1 MGHAVPLPGP
11 VGDQAAVL
19 RGGGK
24 YACVWLGPQ
33 SLVCSSG
40 IAPLWTRCSTSA
52 PEPYLSGVR
61 RSYSADLVADAV
73 RMKDLTG
80 VTDVN
85 VSPLYFCGLL
95 KRHNKVALTG
105 EYTDEIFPTM
115 M

>member
-1 MGHAVPLPGP
+1 M
-11 VGDQAAVL
+11 
-19 RGGGK
+19 
-24 YACVWLGPQ
+24 
-33 SLVCSSG
+33 
-40 IAPLWTRCSTSA
+40 
-52 PEPYLSGVR
+52 
-61 RSYSADLVADAV
+61 ADAV

-105 EYTDEIFPTM
+105 EYADEIFPTM

>member
-1 MGHAVPLPGP
+1 M
-11 VGDQAAVL
+11 
-19 RGGGK
+19 
-24 YACVWLGPQ
+24 
-33 SLVCSSG
+33 
-40 IAPLWTRCSTSA
+40 
-52 PEPYLSGVR
+52 
-61 RSYSADLVADAV
+61 ADAV

-105 EYTDEIFPTM
+105 EYADEIFSTM